1 MPITLRTDFAGGNG
15 LLLSVDESGDVPA
28 VRFAAEPRNCPQ
40 ALWFHFLLSGLG
52 GRPARLILANP
63 EQTLGGVDWS
73 GDRLVVRRP
82 GLPWTRTDLPQRIDA
97 AGGRI
102 EWAWKVGPAT
112 PGSAVTSDDADE
124 YEVAVCFPYQPA
136 DLAETLAAL
145 GGAEVSKPRSSRF
158 GGHPAAPRRGGDPGA
173 SFESTTIGLTLGGR
187 SIPRVFNALAE
198 TSRPGVFLTS
208 RHHAGETPGTWVLD
222 GLLRHVAGRRD
233 LREAL
238 SWWLVPF
245 VNLDDVVTGSY
256 GKDPYPH
263 DCNRAYGPGGPKR
276 PEVMAVMADAR
287 RLKHRSARMLF
298 IDVHAPG
305 HAEQA
310 CYVPLRGWDHESP
323 LNPIG
328 REFAERFQAACPRQ
342 IRSPKAHITPEPGES
357 VYLGVGSRAWAQTVL
372 GVEAISLEISYQGN
386 GKTAYDVADYRR
398 LGAALAETAARWL
411 LEGAAPR

>member
-1 MPITLRTDFAGGNG
+1 MPISLRTDFAGGNG
-15 LLLSVDESGDVPA
+15 LLLSADESGDVPA

-40 ALWFHFLLSGLG
+40 ALWFHFVLSGLD
-52 GRPARLILANP
+52 GRRARLVLANP

-73 GDRLVVRRP
+73 GNRLVARRP
-82 GLPWTRTDLPQRIDA
+82 GRPWTRSGLPQRIDA

-102 EWAWKVGPAT
+102 EWAWEIG
-112 PGSAVTSDDADE
+112 GDSDE
-124 YEVAVCFPYQPA
+124 VEVAVCFPYQPA

-145 GGAEVSKPRSSRF
+145 GGAL
-158 GGHPAAPRRGGDPGA
+158 
-173 SFESTTIGLTLGGR
+173 ESATIGLTLGGR
-187 SIPRVFNALAE
+187 AIRRVFNACAGA
-198 TSRPGVFLTS
+198 SRPGVFLTS

-222 GLLRHVAGRRD
+222 GLLRHVVGRRV
-233 LREAL
+233 LRDSL

-245 VNLDDVVTGSY
+245 VNLDDVVAGSY

-263 DCNRAYGPGGPKR
+263 DCNRAYGPGGPRR
-276 PEVMAVMADAR
+276 PEAMAVMADAR
-287 RLKHRSARMLF
+287 RLKERSTRMLF

-328 REFAERFQAACPRQ
+328 REFAERFQAACPRD
-342 IRSPKAHITPEPGES
+342 IRSPKAHIMPEPGPS
-357 VYLGVGSRAWAQTVL
+357 VYLGVGSRSWAQTVL
-372 GVEAISLEISYQGN
+372 GVEAVSLEISYQGN
-386 GKTAYDVADYRR
+386 GHTAYELDDYRR

-411 LEGAAPR
+411 LERKR